1 MSMKSAACVHD
12 VKPAPEPKP
21 ALEAKPALKLN
32 RRGAVGVEGLDRL
45 QAPGLALGPF
55 GLGPGDR
62 APVRRQHQPGDRI
75 AQLDPVPARLV
86 DVEEERLLDG
96 VLVRSGLDENP
107 VVQADVGGPDDVLAR
122 VRRERDMVQAPARSG
137 PVARVH
143 QVVALVGEVQPLC
156 GDRAV
161 VELDLLGDPPAEH
174 IADEVPVR
182 RHVLGQVVDVVQAPD
197 ADAAP
202 RVGLGLVLQRRLE
215 LIGRRVPLG
224 LPVQLELVP
233 VRVVEQVG
241 RPDTGVAVL
250 PGDAQP
256 GRFDRRHPCLQCG
269 LAGGPQPDPADARG
283 LVRGE
288 LHRVVLVVVPGA
300 QVHRV
305 ALAAGLGH
313 AEHLHEEPQA
323 LAHLGGQ
330 QLDVAEVR
338 DIVQRRPRR
347 RRAGTDLRACHRDL
361 RGKTVPSKSLRA
373 VRTTPERITRGG
385 WLAWSTSVSTS
396 SWPAGCSMPNRV
408 CPGLIT
414 ARSAPAAPGSRSA
427 VATLTAPRTPIES
440 CTRTGM
446 NVLVQIVPPS
456 AGAATSEIFGTEA
469 PDTSP
474 SPISSPAASCRART
488 LRLSPSSAS
497 SSATNSYP
505 LRPTPA
511 PATTTTGMPLSMQV
525 TVTPSMTSVTFPVG
539 SSAPVAEPS
548 APAKSSTMAA
558 AVPGTPAIAVSPS

>member
-12 VKPAPEPKP
+12 VKPAPQPEPT
-21 ALEAKPALKLN
+21 LSLN

-62 APVRRQHQPGDRI
+62 APVRRQHQPCDRI

-122 VRRERDMVQAPARSG
+122 VRRERDVVQAPARPG

-143 QVVALVGEVQPLC
+143 QVVALVGEVQPLR

-182 RHVLGQVVDVVQAPD
+182 RHVLGQVVDVVEAPD

-256 GRFDRRHPCLQCG
+256 GRFDRRHPRLQCG
-269 LAGGPQPDPADARG
+269 LAGGPQPDPGEARG
-283 LVRGE
+283 LVRSE
-288 LHRVVLVVVPGA
+288 LHRVALVVVPGT

-313 AEHLHEEPQA
+313 PEHLHEEPQA
-323 LAHLGGQ
+323 LAYLGGQ

-347 RRAGTDLRACHRDL
+347 RRRAGTDCHCHRDL

-385 WLAWSTSVSTS
+385 WLAWSPSVSTS

-408 CPGLIT
+408 WPGLIT
-414 ARSAPAAPGSRSA
+414 ARSAPAAPGSSSA

-474 SPISSPAASCRART
+474 SPISSPAASCSART

-497 SSATNSYP
+497 SSATHSYP
-505 LRPTPA
+505 LRPNSA
-511 PATTTTGMPLSMQV
+511 AGTTTTGMPLSMQV
-525 TVTPSMTSVTFPVG
+525 TVTPSMPSVTFPVG

-548 APAKSSTMAA
+548 VPAKSRAMAA

>member
-1 MSMKSAACVHD
+1 MSMKSAACVRG
-12 VKPAPEPKP
+12 VSRVTVVLTPGPGSI
-21 ALEAKPALKLN
+21 N

-45 QAPGLALGPF
+45 QAPGLAPGPF
-55 GLGPGDR
+55 GLGPSDR
-62 APVRRQHQPGDRI
+62 APVRRQYQPGDRV

-143 QVVALVGEVQPLC
+143 QVVALVGEVQPLRR
-156 GDRAV
+156 DRAV

-182 RHVLGQVVDVVQAPD
+182 RHVLGQVVDVVHA
-197 ADAAP
+197 AGAAP
-202 RVGLGLVLQRRLE
+202 AARVGLGLILQRRLE
-215 LIGRRVPLG
+215 LIGRRVPFG
-224 LPVQLELVP
+224 LPVQLHLVP

-241 RPDTGVAVL
+241 GPDARIAVL

-256 GRFDRRHPCLQCG
+256 GRLDRRHPRLQGG
-269 LAGGPQPDPADARG
+269 LAGGPQPHPADARG

-288 LHRVVLVVVPGA
+288 LDRVVLVVVPGA

-305 ALAAGLGH
+305 TLAAGLGH

-323 LAHLGGQ
+323 LAHLGRQ
-330 QLDVAEVR
+330 QLDVPEVR
-338 DIVQRRPRR
+338 DLVQRRPRR
-347 RRAGTDLRACHRDL
+347 RRRPGTDLRACHRDL

-373 VRTTPERITRGG
+373 VRTTPERTTRGG
-385 WLAWSTSVSTS
+385 WLARSTSVSTS
-396 SWPAGCSMPNRV
+396 SWPAGCSMLNRV

-414 ARSAPAAPGSRSA
+414 ARSAPAAPGSSSA

-446 NVLVQIVPPS
+446 KVLVQILPP
-456 AGAATSEIFGTEA
+456 APGAATSEIFGTEA
-469 PDTSP
+469 SDTSP
-474 SPISSPAASCRART
+474 SPISSPAASCSART
-488 LRLSPSSAS
+488 LRLSSSSAS
-497 SSATNSYP
+497 SSATLSYP
-505 LRPTPA
+505 RLPNA
-511 PATTTTGMPLSMQV
+511 AAGTTTTGMPLSMQV

-548 APAKSSTMAA
+548 VPAKSRTMAA
-558 AVPGTPAIAVSPS
+558 AVPGPPAIAVSPS

>member
-12 VKPAPEPKP
+12 VKPAPET
-21 ALEAKPALKLN
+21 KPALKLN

-62 APVRRQHQPGDRI
+62 APVRRQYQPGDRV

-122 VRRERDMVQAPARSG
+122 VRCERDMVQAPARSG

-143 QVVALVGEVQPLC
+143 QVVALVGEVQPLR

-256 GRFDRRHPCLQCG
+256 GRFDRRYPCLQRG
-269 LAGGPQPDPADARG
+269 LARGPQPDPAGARG

-288 LHRVVLVVVPGA
+288 LHRVALVVVPGA

-323 LAHLGGQ
+323 LAHLGGE

-338 DIVQRRPRR
+338 GAVQRRPRRR

-373 VRTTPERITRGG
+373 VRTTPERTTRGG
-385 WLAWSTSVSTS
+385 GLAWCTSVSTS

-408 CPGLIT
+408 WPGLIT

-446 NVLVQIVPPS
+446 NVLVQIIPPS
-456 AGAATSEIFGTEA
+456 AGAAMSEIFGTEA
-469 PDTSP
+469 PDASP
-474 SPISSPAASCRART
+474 SPISSPAASCSART

-505 LRPTPA
+505 LRPNSA
-511 PATTTTGMPLSMQV
+511 AATTTTGMPLSMEA
-525 TVTPSMTSVTFPVG
+525 SVTFPVG

-548 APAKSSTMAA
+548 VPAKSSTMAA